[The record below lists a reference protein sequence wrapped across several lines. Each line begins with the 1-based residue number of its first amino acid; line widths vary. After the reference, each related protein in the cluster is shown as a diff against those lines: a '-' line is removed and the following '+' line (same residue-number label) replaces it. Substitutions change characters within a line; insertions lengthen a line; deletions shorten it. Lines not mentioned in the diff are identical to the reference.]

1 MAPSYSGVWK
11 LSTQYQYASVWPVD
25 VNLLLA
31 AGKALFFGG
40 QESGTSKTEIDK
52 INMASTG
59 NATDFGDLAVISGF
73 GSASASSVKAVVHVG
88 LSTSDNRSDTITT
101 VNIDSTGNATDFGN
115 LSNARNN
122 TAAGG
127 SNTIMVISGGES

>member
-1 MAPSYSGVWK
+1 MAPSYSGVWN

-25 VNLLLA
+25 VNLVLA

-40 QESGTSKTEIDK
+40 NEGGTKYDDIDK
-52 INMASTG
+52 INLASTG
-59 NATDFGDLAVISGF
+59 NATDFGNLTEVAYT
-73 GSASASSVKAVVHVG
+73 GSASASSVKAVMHLG
-88 LSTSDNRSDTITT
+88 YDSGDNKIDTINT

-115 LSNARNN
+115 LSSARND

>member
-11 LSTQYQYASVWPVD
+11 LQTKYQYSSAFPID
-25 VNLLLA
+25 TTLLLA

-40 QESGTSKTEIDK
+40 IEGSVYDDIDK
-52 INMASTG
+52 INLASIG
-59 NATDFGDLAVISGF
+59 NATDFGNLTEAAYT
-73 GSASASSVKAVVHVG
+73 GSASSSSVKAVMHLG
-88 LSTSDNRSDTITT
+88 YDSGSNRTDTINT

-115 LSNARNN
+115 LSNARND

>member
-11 LSTQYQYASVWPVD
+11 LQTQYQYRTGWPVD
-25 VNLLLA
+25 LNLVLA

-40 QESGTSKTEIDK
+40 QDSGTNKNEIDK

-59 NATDFGDLAVISGF
+59 NATDFGDLAVISSF

-88 LSTSDNRSDTITT
+88 LSTSSNRSDTINT

-115 LSNARNN
+115 LSNARND
-122 TAAGG
+122 TTAGG

>member
-11 LSTQYQYASVWPVD
+11 LQTQYQYRTGWPID
-25 VNLLLA
+25 TNLLLA

-40 QESGTSKTEIDK
+40 NEGGTKYDDIDK
-52 INMASTG
+52 INLASTG
-59 NATDFGDLAVISGF
+59 NATDFGNLTEVAYT
-73 GSASASSVKAVVHVG
+73 GSASASSVKAVMHLG
-88 LSTSDNRSDTITT
+88 YDSGDNKIDTINT

-115 LSNARNN
+115 LSSARND

-127 SNTIMVISGGES
+127 SNTIMVISGGET